1 MASKEVHHRRC
12 RPRRQ
17 IQSVS
22 VAHEGGPRGDRSGV
36 GSGGGGGGAP
46 PDADDGTAVGVV
58 LSPVVPP
65 FGCLL
70 GVVLRLEEA
79 KDPEGGFLGVPPVG
93 ANGPN
98 EAEVLA
104 CVAGSGGG
112 TLDALALSSSAGC
125 LA

>member
-22 VAHEGGPRGDRSGV
+22 VAHEGVHAATGPASDPGEAV
-36 GSGGGGGGAP
+36 AV
-46 PDADDGTAVGVV
+46 DADDGTAVGVV

-70 GVVLRLEEA
+70 GVMLRLEEA
-79 KDPEGGFLGVPPVG
+79 KDPEGGFLGVPPVD
-93 ANGPN
+93 ANGHACDQEKRRVLHSLVCPWLHCDWRL
-98 EAEVLA
+98 EVQ
-104 CVAGSGGG
+104 
-112 TLDALALSSSAGC
+112 
-125 LA
+125 